1 MINNHSYWEN
11 KKVTS
16 EEKAI
21 TKYLLKLDHAKNMN
35 ILHIGIGCSYLLLNL
50 FKKYAYI
57 YGITIAGLE
66 KTKADQLQLPNNY
79 NFLVDKYDIDN
90 LSSILGKI
98 NYDIVVDI
106 NLKSFAPNNQSF
118 LKMFELFSN
127 YLNSGGVIITSKS
140 GMNWT
145 TNLEVNDGIISQ
157 VGSSTKNIL
166 KYEELSDLSHKYN
179 LSIKS
184 HIIKIG
190 LIKRK
195 TEEIYI
201 LEKK

>member
-21 TKYLLKLDHAKNMN
+21 TKYLLKLDYTKNMN

-79 NFLVDKYDIDN
+79 NYLVDKYDIEN
-90 LSSILGKI
+90 LSSILEKI
-98 NYDIVVDI
+98 NYDILVDI

-118 LKMFELFSN
+118 VKMFELFSN
-127 YLNSGGVIITSKS
+127 YLNSGGIIITSKS

-157 VGSSTKNIL
+157 VGSSEKNVL
-166 KYEELSDLSHKYN
+166 KYEELIDLSHKFN